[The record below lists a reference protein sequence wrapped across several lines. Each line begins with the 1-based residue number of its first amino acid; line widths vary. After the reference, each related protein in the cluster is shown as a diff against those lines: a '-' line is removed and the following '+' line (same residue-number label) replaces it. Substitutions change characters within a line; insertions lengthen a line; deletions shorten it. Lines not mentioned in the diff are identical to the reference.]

1 MSDTIETQTIHTGD
15 VRETLPELPTSS
27 VHMCMTSPPYWQ
39 LRDYGD
45 GVVSVWGGDRDCDHD
60 WHSAGEVKRG
70 GQNTDAN
77 PPDVG
82 GNSHAQDTGIRGD
95 GVESHGCRH
104 CGAWRGQLG
113 LEPTREQ
120 FISNLVTVFREIR
133 RVLRPDGSVWL
144 NLGDTFKNKQKQLI
158 PHRVAI
164 ALQEAG
170 WVVRNDVTWLKPN
183 PMPSSVKDRLN
194 TTTEQIF
201 HLTPQA
207 DYWYDLDAIR
217 EPHMNAS
224 VERAE
229 NDFTA
234 NINRG
239 GLTDRTDMTDANAPR
254 SEQMNHP
261 AGKNPG
267 DVFEVTTKP
276 FPDAHFAVYPAKLC
290 EKPIKASCPP
300 KACVDCGAPY
310 KRETEQVP
318 IWEQSRENIDR
329 PQTRRALE
337 LADEHGLGDAHFEA
351 AKDVGIGNLD
361 LSEGNPY
368 HRVDEETA
376 TLAKEAADV
385 LDSYYREA
393 LLTEARPT
401 DNWRQT
407 CDCDTDDTE
416 PGIVL
421 DPFAGAGTTLLKAKE
436 LGRRFV
442 GVELNPDYAD
452 MARARVGIDVDDASR
467 IRDDAQQH
475 GLEGFAE

>member
-1 MSDTIETQTIHTGD
+1 
-15 VRETLPELPTSS
+15 

-70 GQNTDAN
+70 GQNTDEN

-164 ALQEAG
+164 ALQGAG
-170 WVVRNDVTWLKPN
+170 WVVRNDVTWVKPN
-183 PMPSSVKDRLN
+183 PMPQSVKDRLN

-201 HLTPQA
+201 HLTPQP

-217 EPHMNAS
+217 EPYAEKTKIAKKNGHS
-224 VERAE
+224 VSGEKRTRDDSPGNHNE
-229 NDFTA
+229 
-234 NINRG
+234 G
-239 GLTDRTDMTDANAPR
+239 GLYAKSRE
-254 SEQMNHP
+254 EQMNS

-267 DVFEVTTKP
+267 DVFEITTKP
-276 FPDAHFAVYPAKLC
+276 FPDAHFAVYPSALC
-290 EKPIKASCPP
+290 DKPIKASCPP
-300 KACVDCGAPY
+300 TVCAECGAPY
-310 KRETEQVP
+310 ERE
-318 IWEQSRENIDR
+318 
-329 PQTRRALE
+329 
-337 LADEHGLGDAHFEA
+337 
-351 AKDVGIGNLD
+351 
-361 LSEGNPY
+361 SEGW
-368 HRVDEETA
+368 
-376 TLAKEAADV
+376 
-385 LDSYYREA
+385 S
-393 LLTEARPT
+393 
-401 DNWRQT
+401 QT
-407 CDCDTDDTE
+407 CECDTDDTE
-416 PGIVL
+416 PGIVI
-421 DPFAGAGTTLLKAKE
+421 DPFAGAGTTLLKAKQ

-442 GVELNPDYAD
+442 GVELNAEYAD
-452 MARARVGIDVDDASR
+452 MARARVGLDVDDVSR
-467 IRDDAQQH
+467 IRDDEQQH
-475 GLEGFAE
+475 GLDGFAE